1 MAEYYLLGCHK
12 ERINYPAPWSHFVQL
27 TQISKKLKVSDL
39 FLMLHDNFFHAV
51 SHWLICCISKLK
63 QNKRVVWQ
71 CWQKPIVILIEKK
84 KSVHLLPLR
93 QEKTVIKLILQTSV
107 LSISY
112 KHNGLTTGITCNW
125 FRGHDGVK
133 FMSFSRKGAWAYRLS
148 WSYRIKSRKR

>member
-1 MAEYYLLGCHK
+1 MAEYYLLGCHIAW
-12 ERINYPAPWSHFVQL
+12 INYPAPFQR
-27 TQISKKLKVSDL
+27 KLKVSDL

-51 SHWLICCISKLK
+51 SPWLICCISKLE
-63 QNKRVVWQ
+63 QNKRAVWQ

-84 KSVHLLPLR
+84 KNSVHLLPLR

-125 FRGHDGVK
+125 FRGHDGLK